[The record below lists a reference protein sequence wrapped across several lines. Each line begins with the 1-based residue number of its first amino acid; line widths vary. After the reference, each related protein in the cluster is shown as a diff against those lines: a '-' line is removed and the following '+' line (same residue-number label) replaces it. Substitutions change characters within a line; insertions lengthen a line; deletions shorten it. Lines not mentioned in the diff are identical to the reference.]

1 MKKTTYTALLILLL
15 PVLVWAG
22 YYDNVLNLYG
32 DALKNGLR
40 TLISTNTNSS
50 YDNAKLFMFQTAD
63 NVNGTVRCIYTGH
76 VYSIS
81 GSYNGSSDPN
91 TEHTYAQSWFSSSQS
106 SVKKADVHH
115 LFPSRMQA
123 NSARGNLPLANVA
136 NHSTAEIFYSN
147 EPWQS
152 YRGGDGFGHTVWEPA
167 PQSKGNVA
175 RALMYFYV
183 RYNDPLIQGGV
194 NMLPTL
200 MVWHLEDPV
209 DNAEI
214 TRNQAV
220 YSYQNN
226 RNPFVDHPEF
236 VNRIWNPTSA
246 DDPLQVPVPQFVINS
261 AYPNP
266 FSASLT
272 LSISSEKSQQLSLQ
286 VYNLRGQMIRE
297 EELSVAPGE
306 SSYIWDGRNA
316 SGDEATTGVY
326 FIRAYSPGQE
336 SRIRVLKQN

>member
-1 MKKTTYTALLILLL
+1 MKKTYSVTLLLLLL
-15 PVLVWAG
+15 PLVVFAG
-22 YYDNVLNLYG
+22 YYDNVMNLSG
-32 DALKNGLR
+32 DQLRNALR

-76 VYSIS
+76 VYNIS

-106 SVKKADVHH
+106 SIKKADVHH
-115 LFPSRMQA
+115 LFPTRMQA

-136 NHSTAEIFYSN
+136 SYSSSEVFYAN

-152 YRGGDGFGHTVWEPA
+152 YRGNDGYGHTVWEPA

-175 RALMYFYV
+175 RALMYFTV
-183 RYNDPLIQGGV
+183 RYNDGLIQGGV
-194 NMLPTL
+194 NMLATL
-200 MVWHLEDPV
+200 MQWHAQDPV
-209 DNAEI
+209 DASEQA
-214 TRNQAV
+214 RNQAV
-220 YSYQNN
+220 YQYQNN

-246 DDPLQVPVPQFVINS
+246 EDPLEIPVPQFMIAS

-266 FSASLT
+266 FADDASIAFVAKET
-272 LSISSEKSQQLSLQ
+272 LPLSVSI
-286 VYNLRGQMIRE
+286 YNLRGQLMRE
-297 EELSVAPGE
+297 EELVLRAGNSEYV
-306 SSYIWDGRNA
+306 WDGKDSRGTETA
-316 SGDEATTGVY
+316 AGIYFLRARSGRDTQV
-326 FIRAYSPGQE
+326 IKLNRS
-336 SRIRVLKQN
+336 N